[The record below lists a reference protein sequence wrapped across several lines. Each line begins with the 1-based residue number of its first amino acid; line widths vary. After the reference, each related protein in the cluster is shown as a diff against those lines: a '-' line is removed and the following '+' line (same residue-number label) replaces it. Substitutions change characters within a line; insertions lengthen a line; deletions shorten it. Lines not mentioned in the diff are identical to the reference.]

1 MFINQLKNNIMKLKL
16 LISLFAIFLASQAF
30 AAKVSQFVAVS
41 ADGDKT
47 TYTLADVQRIE
58 VNATDT
64 EVSLVVLDKEGDYS
78 QKYQKILF
86 AETQTGVEELG
97 ITSVFVY
104 PNPVVNTL
112 NIQGVDENTPLE
124 VYNLTGKSVLKDK
137 GTELD
142 VTSLNQ
148 GTYILRINN
157 QYVKFIKK

>member
-1 MFINQLKNNIMKLKL
+1 MKLKL
-16 LISLFAIFLASQAF
+16 LFSIFALFVSSFLYAECESMVAI
-30 AAKVSQFVAVS
+30 S

-47 TYTLADVQRIE
+47 TYALANVERIN
-58 VNATDT
+58 VIADATSASMT
-64 EVSLVVLDKEGDYS
+64 VVDNDGNQFAGYV
-78 QKYQKILF
+78 KILF
-86 AETQTGVEELG
+86 AESATDVEELD
-97 ITSVFVY
+97 ITSVYIY

-112 NIQGVDENTPLE
+112 SIQGVDENTSLE
-124 VYNLTGKSVLKDK
+124 VYNLTGKSVLKNK

>member
-1 MFINQLKNNIMKLKL
+1 MKLKTFTTFL
-16 LISLFAIFLASQAF
+16 LLLLASLLYANE
-30 AAKVSQFVAVS
+30 VSNIVAVS
-41 ADGDKT
+41 ADGDNT
-47 TYTLADVQRIE
+47 TYALAE
-58 VNATDT
+58 VNRINVIADANSASMTIVDNDGNQYAGY
-64 EVSLVVLDKEGDYS
+64 V
-78 QKYQKILF
+78 KILF
-86 AETQTGVEELG
+86 AEVPADIEELG
-97 ITSVFVY
+97 FTQVYVF

-142 VTSLNQ
+142 VTSLSQ